1 MYAKW
6 KIKAVTP
13 RPTSAGETNT
23 LSDAVLALIILGS
36 LVLFFLIIILIYVIK
51 TRCRYVT

>member
-13 RPTSAGETNT
+13 RPREGSDTNT
-23 LSDAVLALIILGS
+23 LSDAMLVLIILGS
-36 LVLFFLIIILIYVIK
+36 LVVLLLIIILICVIK
-51 TRCRYVT
+51 SRCR